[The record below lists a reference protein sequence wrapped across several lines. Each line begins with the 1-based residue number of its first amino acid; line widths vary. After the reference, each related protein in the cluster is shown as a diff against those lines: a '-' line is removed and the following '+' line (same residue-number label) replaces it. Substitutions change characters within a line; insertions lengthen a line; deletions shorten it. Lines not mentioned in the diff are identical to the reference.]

1 MTTNED
7 HTAAAIPA
15 PDVTEAAEA
24 AEAVEPSEVAA
35 DTTPLAEPTEF
46 AEPTEA
52 PSSPEAPQT
61 AKAPDAPHTDPL
73 PEPTSATDRP
83 GAQLRPRTGTIVWGV
98 LVLAFCAF
106 TSFQTVAP
114 NQVDGTTFVIAA
126 MIGIGLLL
134 LAVGT
139 AVVVRSARQRRR

>member
-15 PDVTEAAEA
+15 PDVTEATTPFEVATETAQPAEATKTNDVTDPTEASEA
-24 AEAVEPSEVAA
+24 AEAPRPEPVAEPSTMPAA
-35 DTTPLAEPTEF
+35 SSSGSTE
-46 AEPTEA
+46 
-52 PSSPEAPQT
+52 Q
-61 AKAPDAPHTDPL
+61 
-73 PEPTSATDRP
+73 P
-83 GAQLRPRTGTIVWGV
+83 GTQLRPRTGTIVWGV

-114 NQVDGTTFVIAA
+114 NRVDGTTFVIAA

-139 AVVVRSARQRRR
+139 AVVVRSARQRR